1 MALTSL
7 LLKLM
12 SPVAISFPLLSVHL
26 TKSPLLKSPTT
37 SVMPTDRRLLPLRS
51 KASDAPSS
59 SFMVPETEPNDDIQ
73 SFQEDRVDFFVVI

>member
-26 TKSPLLKSPTT
+26 TKSPLLKLPTT
-37 SVMPTDRRLLPLRS
+37 SVMPTDRRLLPLLN

-59 SFMVPETEPNDDIQ
+59 NFKVPETEPNEEIQ
-73 SFQEDRVDFFVVI
+73 SFLEDRVDYSAVI